1 MQHTGVEFQHRSTAT
16 SARWPVK
23 GAWLFDAKTQR
34 PDDKIAD
41 TGTGFVSEKIDGATA
56 PAEDSFDDV
65 PRIVRRTLHSE
76 VLNQLRDMI
85 IEGRLAPGARIN
97 EGQIGTIL
105 GVSRTPLREA
115 IKSLTSE
122 GLVEMVPAKGAIVR
136 RLTEHDLVQI
146 LQVLK
151 VIEQLGVRLTC
162 AHASDETIQGI
173 CDLHDRMMTLYK
185 SGNRLEYFKL
195 NQAIHTSFVQASG
208 NAVLAE
214 THETLQARIKR
225 LRYVGNSE
233 PSKWARAVAEHEEMI
248 SALMTRNADRLA
260 EVVGRH
266 LDATV
271 LRVKDI
277 I

>member
-1 MQHTGVEFQHRSTAT
+1 M
-16 SARWPVK
+16 SARTAQK
-23 GAWLFDAKTQR
+23 L
-34 PDDKIAD
+34 
-41 TGTGFVSEKIDGATA
+41 ATVA
-56 PAEDSFDDV
+56 NFDDV

-122 GLVEMVPAKGAIVR
+122 GLVEIVPAKGAVVR
-136 RLTEHDLVQI
+136 RFTEHDLVNI

-151 VIEQLGVRLTC
+151 AVEQLGARLTC
-162 AHASDETIQGI
+162 ANASDQTISDI
-173 CDLHDRMMTLYK
+173 CDIHDRMMKLYK
-185 SGNRLEYFKL
+185 AGKRLDYFKL

-208 NAVLAE
+208 NEFLAE
-214 THETLQARIKR
+214 THEALQARIKR

-233 PSKWARAVAEHEEMI
+233 PSKWERAVAEHVEMI
-248 SALMTRNADRLA
+248 AALKKRDADTLA

-271 LRVKDI
+271 TRVKDFL
-277 I
+277 

>member
-1 MQHTGVEFQHRSTAT
+1 MPRA
-16 SARWPVK
+16 
-23 GAWLFDAKTQR
+23 
-34 PDDKIAD
+34 
-41 TGTGFVSEKIDGATA
+41 
-56 PAEDSFDDV
+56 AEDIAASDGFDDV

-97 EGQIGTIL
+97 EGQIGAIL

-122 GLVEMVPAKGAIVR
+122 GLVEIVPAKGAIVR
-136 RLTEHDLVQI
+136 RFTEHDLAKI

-151 VIEQLGVRLTC
+151 VVEQLGARLTC
-162 AHASDETIQGI
+162 ANASDETIRSI
-173 CDLHDRMMTLYK
+173 CDIHTRMMKLYK
-185 SGNRLEYFKL
+185 AGDRLEYFKL

-208 NAVLAE
+208 NEFLAE
-214 THETLQARIKR
+214 MHETLQARIKR
-225 LRYVGNSE
+225 PRFVGNSE
-233 PSKWARAVAEHEEMI
+233 PAKWARAVAEHEEMI
-248 SALMTRNADRLA
+248 AALKKRDGEVLA

-271 LRVKDI
+271 TRVKDFL
-277 I
+277 

>member
-1 MQHTGVEFQHRSTAT
+1 M
-16 SARWPVK
+16 
-23 GAWLFDAKTQR
+23 
-34 PDDKIAD
+34 
-41 TGTGFVSEKIDGATA
+41 SEKISDATA
-56 PAEDSFDDV
+56 TTPNDSFDDV

-97 EGQIGTIL
+97 EGQIGAIL

-122 GLVEMVPAKGAIVR
+122 GLVEIVPAKGAVVR
-136 RLTEHDLVQI
+136 RLTEQDLIQI

-151 VIEQLGVRLTC
+151 VIEQLGARLTC
-162 AHASDETIQGI
+162 EQASDETIKGI
-173 CDLHDRMMTLYK
+173 CDLHARMMKLYK
-185 SGNRLEYFKL
+185 AGNRLEYFKL

-233 PSKWARAVAEHEEMI
+233 PSKWARAVAEHEEMVA
-248 SALMTRNADRLA
+248 ALVERNAEKLA

-271 LRVKDI
+271 IRVKDFM
-277 I
+277 

>member
-1 MQHTGVEFQHRSTAT
+1 MQYAVVNFAPCAATGIRFVIENDAALT
-16 SARWPVK
+16 S
-23 GAWLFDAKTQR
+23 
-34 PDDKIAD
+34 
-41 TGTGFVSEKIDGATA
+41 
-56 PAEDSFDDV
+56 DSFEDV

-97 EGQIGTIL
+97 ESQIGTIL

-115 IKSLTSE
+115 IKSLVSE
-122 GLVEMVPAKGAIVR
+122 GLVEIAPAKGAIVR
-136 RLTEHDLVQI
+136 RFTEQDLIEI

-162 AHASDETIQGI
+162 AQASDETIAGI
-173 CDLHDRMMTLYK
+173 CDLHDRMMKLYK
-185 SGNRLEYFKL
+185 AGNRLEYFKL

-214 THETLQARIKR
+214 MHETLQARIKR

-248 SALMTRNADRLA
+248 AALKKRDANRLA
-260 EVVGRH
+260 EVVGQH

-271 LRVKDI
+271 DRVKDVM
-277 I
+277 

>member
-1 MQHTGVEFQHRSTAT
+1 VTEKTGGQAAAISE
-16 SARWPVK
+16 
-23 GAWLFDAKTQR
+23 
-34 PDDKIAD
+34 
-41 TGTGFVSEKIDGATA
+41 GFE
-56 PAEDSFDDV
+56 DV

-115 IKSLTSE
+115 IKSLVSE
-122 GLVEMVPAKGAIVR
+122 GLVEIVPAKGAVVR
-136 RLTEHDLVQI
+136 RFSEDDLIQI

-151 VIEQLGVRLTC
+151 AIEQLGARLTC
-162 AHASDETIQGI
+162 ETASDAAIKGI
-173 CDLHDRMMTLYK
+173 CDLHDEMMALYK
-185 SGNRLEYFKL
+185 AGNRLEYFKL
-195 NQAIHTSFVQASG
+195 NQAIHTSFVQNSG

-214 THETLQARIKR
+214 MHETLQARIKR

-233 PSKWARAVAEHEEMI
+233 PSKWANAVAEHEEMI
-248 SALMTRNADRLA
+248 KALKKRDANRLA

-271 LRVKDI
+271 IRVKDVM
-277 I
+277 

>member
-1 MQHTGVEFQHRSTAT
+1 MAERN
-16 SARWPVK
+16 
-23 GAWLFDAKTQR
+23 
-34 PDDKIAD
+34 AD
-41 TGTGFVSEKIDGATA
+41 VSEKISGAVAST
-56 PAEDSFDDV
+56 PIDSFDDV

-122 GLVEMVPAKGAIVR
+122 GLVEIVPAKGAIVR
-136 RLTEHDLVQI
+136 RFTEGDLIQI

-151 VIEQLGVRLTC
+151 VIEQLGARLTC
-162 AHASDETIQGI
+162 AHAGKDVIESI
-173 CDLHDRMMTLYK
+173 CDLHGRMMKLYEA
-185 SGNRLEYFKL
+185 GNRLEYFKL

-214 THETLQARIKR
+214 MHETLQARIKR

-233 PSKWARAVAEHEEMI
+233 PSKWARAVAEHEDMI
-248 SALMTRNADRLA
+248 AALKKRDADRLA
-260 EVVGRH
+260 EVVGLH

-271 LRVKDI
+271 ERVKDVM
-277 I
+277 

>member
-1 MQHTGVEFQHRSTAT
+1 MSNKFSSATAT
-16 SARWPVK
+16 PN
-23 GAWLFDAKTQR
+23 
-34 PDDKIAD
+34 
-41 TGTGFVSEKIDGATA
+41 
-56 PAEDSFDDV
+56 DSFDDV

-97 EGQIGTIL
+97 EGQIGAIL

-122 GLVEMVPAKGAIVR
+122 GLVEIVPAKGAVVR
-136 RLTEHDLVQI
+136 RLTEQDLIQI

-162 AHASDETIQGI
+162 EHASDETIRDI
-173 CDLHDRMMTLYK
+173 CELHNRMIKLYK
-185 SGNRLEYFKL
+185 AGNRLEYFKL

-214 THETLQARIKR
+214 MHETLQARIKR

-233 PSKWARAVAEHEEMI
+233 PSKWARAVAEHEEMVA
-248 SALMTRNADRLA
+248 ALVERDAERLA
-260 EVVGRH
+260 EVVGQH

-271 LRVKDI
+271 VRVKDVM
-277 I
+277 

>member
-1 MQHTGVEFQHRSTAT
+1 MLDERKGIRVVSDKTGGQAAAT
-16 SARWPVK
+16 SE
-23 GAWLFDAKTQR
+23 
-34 PDDKIAD
+34 
-41 TGTGFVSEKIDGATA
+41 GFE
-56 PAEDSFDDV
+56 DV

-85 IEGRLAPGARIN
+85 IEGRLPPGARIN

-136 RLTEHDLVQI
+136 RFTEGDLIQI

-151 VIEQLGVRLTC
+151 VIEQLGARLTC
-162 AHASDETIQGI
+162 EHASDDTIKGI
-173 CDLHDRMMTLYK
+173 CDLHDRMMKLYRT
-185 SGNRLEYFKL
+185 GNRLEYFKL

-214 THETLQARIKR
+214 MHETLQARIKR

-233 PSKWARAVAEHEEMI
+233 PSKWASAVAEHEEMI
-248 SALMTRNADRLA
+248 AALNKRDANRLA

-271 LRVKDI
+271 IRVKDVM
-277 I
+277 